1 MTDQWMTTSTECWF
15 SVNADF
21 PCIILTIETPTR
33 FVDQWCLIRS
43 VTGRDLWLVEEL
55 AQQMTLGA
63 LSITNYQFPKL
74 PKDSIKNPYKT
85 DKWSVAGRE
94 FWLVEDLAQQILNIH
109 RQNFQKIPST
119 RLYQWL
125 ISGWQRMLMRL
136 DGVAHL
142 HNSSILRNQH
152 QNKNPDESEQWAS
165 MKRLVNYPTPFSV
178 TIKVL

>member
-1 MTDQWMTTSTECWF
+1 M
-15 SVNADF
+15 
-21 PCIILTIETPTR
+21 
-33 FVDQWCLIRS
+33 
-43 VTGRDLWLVEEL
+43 TGRDLWLVEEL

-63 LSITNYQFPKL
+63 LSITNYQFSKL

-178 TIKVL
+178 TIIQSSVIDFPQRSSREVFQMSSSDTIFRHDRKFRIKLLAGWVSEF